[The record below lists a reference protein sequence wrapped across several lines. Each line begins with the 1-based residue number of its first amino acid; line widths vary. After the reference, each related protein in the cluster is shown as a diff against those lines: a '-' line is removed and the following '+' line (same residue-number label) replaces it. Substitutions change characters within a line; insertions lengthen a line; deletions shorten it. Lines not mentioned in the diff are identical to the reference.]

1 MRRRRQSTSSSWGDC
16 RTTAILNEDPL
27 AQALNSSELKCWH
40 AENCR
45 RPSVPLRSEEP
56 VCRSEGYADEDAD
69 PDPGL
74 ALWPPLDR
82 STTLW
87 SPPCLRLA
95 RDHFGYRRD
104 YGHDIGTEGRVKL
117 KN

>member
-27 AQALNSSELKCWH
+27 AQAPNSSELKCWH

-56 VCRSEGYADEDAD
+56 VCRSEGCADEDAD
-69 PDPGL
+69 PDPGQCNIGTHDDTVSTYAPAVGAPCTQL
-74 ALWPPLDR
+74 RLDR
-82 STTLW
+82 
-87 SPPCLRLA
+87 LRWPRCPRSA
-95 RDHFGYRRD
+95 C
-104 YGHDIGTEGRVKL
+104 
-117 KN
+117 